1 MPSAPPRTPV
11 VTSRQFVL
19 MALLFALVVTSAAA
33 IRTDSPSIAPLPRV
47 EANDNRVPAGALKRD
62 TLRLQLSVVRARW
75 FPEADSGPFVDVIA
89 LAEAGKAPQIPGPLI
104 RVPEGTVIDVTLRNT
119 LDDSTLHVA
128 GLYSRPADGRDT
140 LLLAPGAQTRL
151 TFTAGAA
158 GTYFYSMSPGAYKP
172 FPVPEKETI
181 SGAFIVDPP
190 GRRPKDRVLVINIWG
205 YHKDSTTYPNALAI
219 NGRSWPHTERLTGTV
234 GDTIRWRVIN
244 ASQRG
249 HPMHLHGFY
258 FTLLSKGT
266 ALADTV
272 FAAADRLAEVTDRM
286 RPFSTLSLEWTPA
299 RQGNWLYHCHIAYH
313 VVPEAAQLIPPAAS
327 EHQAHSGKAG
337 EHMRG
342 LVLGIVV
349 KPKPGEVAESRVNP
363 RALRLAVEERAPHAD
378 KRRRMQYVLS
388 EGAAAI
394 KSTWRAGGPLL
405 ILRQGEPTDITVVN
419 HLREATAVHWHG
431 IELESYSDGVVGWSG
446 ADARLAPPIA
456 PADSFVARLSLP
468 RPGTFIYHTH
478 LGDLDQLGAG
488 LYGPIVVLPQNQAF
502 DATRDHVVLSGLEG
516 PEDLPFFRVNG
527 DSASTAPLT
536 LRVGEAHRLRF
547 IDINPATDMWFMI
560 QRDSTYADW
569 TPLAKDGADLP
580 LSQQRPTP
588 ARVRLAVGETRDML
602 FTPAAPGE
610 WRLRVTPAQ
619 DVPGWTRRII
629 VRP

>member
-1 MPSAPPRTPV
+1 MLVALTLVLVPFGVAQTPHRALREV
-11 VTSRQFVL
+11 V
-19 MALLFALVVTSAAA
+19 
-33 IRTDSPSIAPLPRV
+33 P
-47 EANDNRVPAGALKRD
+47 NDNRTAAGVLRGD
-62 TLRLQLSVVRARW
+62 TLHADFSVELATWSPEGPHSLQVKVAAIAERGGPPVIPAPLLRVRTGTVLRITVRNAL
-75 FPEADSGPFVDVIA
+75 ADSAVRIFGLWSHPSASSD
-89 LAEAGKAPQIPGPLI
+89 
-104 RVPEGTVIDVTLRNT
+104 TVR
-119 LDDSTLHVA
+119 
-128 GLYSRPADGRDT
+128 
-140 LLLAPGAQTRL
+140 LAPGAER
-151 TFTAGAA
+151 TFTFPAGAP
-158 GTYFYSMSPGAYKP
+158 GTYLYGARYDYQTTKEGDNERETAMGA
-172 FPVPEKETI
+172 FVVDSLGPVP
-181 SGAFIVDPP
+181 A
-190 GRRPKDRVLVINIWG
+190 DRVFVLNIWG
-205 YHKDSTTYPNALAI
+205 QQMDSATYSNALTI
-219 NGRSWPHTERLTGTV
+219 NGLSWPLTERIEAMT
-234 GDTIRWRVIN
+234 GDTLRWRVVN
-244 ASQRG
+244 ASVRS